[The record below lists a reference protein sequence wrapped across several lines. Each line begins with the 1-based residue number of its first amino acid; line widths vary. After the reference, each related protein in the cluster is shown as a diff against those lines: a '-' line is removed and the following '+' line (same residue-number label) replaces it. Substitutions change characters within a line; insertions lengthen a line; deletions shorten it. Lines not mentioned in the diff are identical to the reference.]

1 MSDDPHD
8 LDRFVQAQASD
19 WETARAELA
28 EGRKR
33 SHWIWHVFPQLAT
46 LGRSARA
53 RFYGIGSLE
62 EARAYLADPVLG
74 PRLVEA
80 TRLVCEAE
88 GAAEDILGGVDAKK
102 LRSSMTLFHRA
113 DPSEPVFRRALD
125 RFYDGAE
132 DPETLRRLG
141 LG

>member
-8 LDRFVQAQASD
+8 LDRFVKAQAAD

-28 EGRKR
+28 AGRKT
-33 SHWIWHVFPQLAT
+33 SHWIWYVFPQLAG

-53 RFYGIGSLE
+53 RFYGVGSLE
-62 EARAYLADPVLG
+62 EAQAYLADPVLG

-88 GAAEDILGGVDAKK
+88 GSAEDILGGIDAKK

-125 RFYDGAE
+125 RFYGGAE
-132 DPETLRRLG
+132 DPETLRLLG
-141 LG
+141 LD